1 MIKISLFAIFL
12 LIVKSSY
19 SQSSS
24 VSFHIQKDATYL
36 LDSAKSN
43 EILKSLDQFLKSKD
57 SDRDLLTNPKSLKEN
72 VEPFFWLNNFE
83 RENKGEKSYQPT
95 LLAVVPLK
103 GDDYLVKISFL
114 GTNNDGSK
122 EHLLTYTLIIN
133 NINGKYLFSNSVNY
147 NAQNWNTQQIGSIKY
162 IFPNKLNLA
171 KAKELN
177 EFNIS
182 FAKKFNSP
190 IVQFTYYKCYDPE
203 QLFKLLGC
211 DYIPNMYYSTSGGL
225 AESWHNTLLAGNNSE
240 LYQHEVVH
248 FYTHK
253 FFPQYNRIVDEGYA
267 TYIGGSG
274 GKNTKE
280 LSAIADEYL
289 KANPK
294 SDIIKLFTNFSRV
307 QGGIPFTYIVSALV
321 CKEIES
327 KKGFE
332 SILQLFK
339 LTKDEDSYFQQIENI
354 MHIDKDSFPNYVKS
368 LINKYK

>member
-1 MIKISLFAIFL
+1 
-12 LIVKSSY
+12 
-19 SQSSS
+19 
-24 VSFHIQKDATYL
+24 
-36 LDSAKSN
+36 
-43 EILKSLDQFLKSKD
+43 
-57 SDRDLLTNPKSLKEN
+57 
-72 VEPFFWLNNFE
+72 
-83 RENKGEKSYQPT
+83 
-95 LLAVVPLK
+95 
-103 GDDYLVKISFL
+103 
-114 GTNNDGSK
+114 
-122 EHLLTYTLIIN
+122 
-133 NINGKYLFSNSVNY
+133 
-147 NAQNWNTQQIGSIKY
+147 
-162 IFPNKLNLA
+162 
-171 KAKELN
+171 
-177 EFNIS
+177 
-182 FAKKFNSP
+182 
-190 IVQFTYYKCYDPE
+190 
-203 QLFKLLGC
+203 
-211 DYIPNMYYSTSGGL
+211 MYYSTSGGL

>member
-1 MIKISLFAIFL
+1 
-12 LIVKSSY
+12 
-19 SQSSS
+19 
-24 VSFHIQKDATYL
+24 
-36 LDSAKSN
+36 
-43 EILKSLDQFLKSKD
+43 
-57 SDRDLLTNPKSLKEN
+57 
-72 VEPFFWLNNFE
+72 
-83 RENKGEKSYQPT
+83 
-95 LLAVVPLK
+95 
-103 GDDYLVKISFL
+103 
-114 GTNNDGSK
+114 
-122 EHLLTYTLIIN
+122 
-133 NINGKYLFSNSVNY
+133 
-147 NAQNWNTQQIGSIKY
+147 
-162 IFPNKLNLA
+162 
-171 KAKELN
+171 
-177 EFNIS
+177 
-182 FAKKFNSP
+182 
-190 IVQFTYYKCYDPE
+190 
-203 QLFKLLGC
+203 
-211 DYIPNMYYSTSGGL
+211 MYYSTSGGL

-354 MHIDKDSFPNYVKS
+354 MHIDKDSFPNYVKG
-368 LINKYK
+368 LISKYK